1 MRVDT
6 WRLYPLI
13 ALALLA
19 GASVWLERITRI
31 DGPMPVAEQHGPDFI
46 AHDTRVVGFGVDGRQ
61 RYELVADRLEH
72 FPAGD
77 ITRLHLP
84 RLQLRGEDGTTL
96 ITARAA
102 DVSPGG
108 EQVDLAGEVRVRRPA
123 AVASPPLA
131 LDSETL
137 TVWPDA
143 QRARTDSPVVMTRG
157 AGRAS
162 AQGMRAD
169 NLFGTLEL
177 VGEVS
182 TTMPPRSQGSRP

>member
-6 WRLYPLI
+6 WRLYPVI
-13 ALALLA
+13 ALAVLA
-19 GASVWLERITRI
+19 GASAWLERITRE
-31 DGPMPVAEQHGPDFI
+31 DDLVPGTEQSGPDFI
-46 AHDTRVVGFGVDGRQ
+46 AHDTRVVGFDGAGQQ
-61 RYELVADRLEH
+61 RYELVAARLEH
-72 FPAGD
+72 FPAD
-77 ITRLHLP
+77 STTRLHQP
-84 RLQLRGEDGTTL
+84 RLQMQGEDGATL
-96 ITARAA
+96 ITARTA

-108 EQVDLAGEVRVRRPA
+108 EQVDLAGEVRVRRPETA
-123 AVASPPLA
+123 ASLALA

-157 AGRAS
+157 AGRAV

-177 VGEVS
+177 IGEVS
-182 TTMPPRSQGSRP
+182 ATMPPRRQGS

>member
-6 WRLYPLI
+6 WRLYPVF

-19 GASVWLERITRI
+19 GGSVWLERITRI
-31 DGPMPVAEQHGPDFI
+31 DDPVTSAEQTGPDFI
-46 AHDTRVVGFGVDGRQ
+46 AHHTRVVGFSAVGVQ
-61 RYELVADRLEH
+61 RYELVAERLEH

-77 ITRLHLP
+77 ITRLHEP
-84 RLQLRGEDGTTL
+84 RLQLHGEEGTTT
-96 ITARAA
+96 ITARTA
-102 DVSPGG
+102 DVSAGG
-108 EQVDLAGEVRVRRPA
+108 EQVDLAGEVRVRRSGSEGALPM
-123 AVASPPLA
+123 A

-137 TVWPDA
+137 TVWPEA
-143 QRARTDSPVVMTRG
+143 QRARTDSKVVMTRG

-177 VGEVS
+177 IGEVS
-182 TTMPPRSQGSRP
+182 ATMPPRRQGSSS